1 MERAP
6 IDSVALQAAL
16 GARWSRVEVVP
27 EIDSTNATLL
37 ADDTAPDRTLLVA
50 EHQSAGRGRLDR
62 TWTSPAQTG
71 LTFSV
76 LIRPE
81 PPVDTWGW
89 LPLLT
94 GLAVRD
100 ALVAAAG
107 VDVALKWPNDL
118 LAGPEEKKLAGI
130 LAQTTGPAVVVG
142 IGLNVSTTLD
152 ELPVETATSLALE
165 GATDVDRTRL
175 LTAVAGEFDQ
185 RVAQWTDARGDA
197 EACGLA
203 ADYRAACLT
212 IGRAVTISTTAG
224 PALRGRAVGID
235 ADGRLQLDDN
245 GRITVIGAGDVEH
258 LRPTR

>member
-94 GLAVRD
+94 GLAVCD
-100 ALVAAAG
+100 ALVAATR

-165 GATDVDRTRL
+165 GATDLDRTRL

-212 IGRAVTISTTAG
+212 IGRAVTILTTAG